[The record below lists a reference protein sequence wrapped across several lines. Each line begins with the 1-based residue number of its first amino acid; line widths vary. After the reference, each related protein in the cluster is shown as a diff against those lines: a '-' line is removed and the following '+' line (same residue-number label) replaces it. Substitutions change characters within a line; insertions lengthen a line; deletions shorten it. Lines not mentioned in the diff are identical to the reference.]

1 MNVLTTPLARR
12 LCQVGIGLIFVGSA
26 LAKIM
31 DVGLF
36 AEQLHNYRLAP
47 LVPLWSEHLLAMV
60 IPWIELLIGLSLVLA
75 IRPRSGAWLATGML
89 VAFTAAVGAALAR
102 GLDFEC
108 GCFGSADAT
117 RIGVVKLA
125 ENTGMLVVAAIGSLR
140 PR

>member
-26 LAKIM
+26 LAKIG

-36 AEQLHNYRLAP
+36 AEQLHNYR

-60 IPWIELLIGLSLVLA
+60 IPWIELLTGLSLVLA
-75 IRPRSGAWLATGML
+75 IRPRSGAWLATGLL
-89 VAFTAAVGAALAR
+89 VAFTAAVGAAMAR

-117 RIGVVKLA
+117 RIGVVKFA
-125 ENTGMLVVAAIGSLR
+125 ENTGMLVIAAIGSLR
-140 PR
+140 SR